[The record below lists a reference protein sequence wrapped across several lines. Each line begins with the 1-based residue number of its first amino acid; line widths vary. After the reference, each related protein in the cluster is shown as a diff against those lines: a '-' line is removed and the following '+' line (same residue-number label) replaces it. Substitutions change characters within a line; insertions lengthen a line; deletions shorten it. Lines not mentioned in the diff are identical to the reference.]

1 MAADKASLCVP
12 EVNFHFADGVPVLAT
27 PPPPHDDWHID
38 PAIKVAAAEVSKVQA
53 AAAEVTAAREAKL
66 AAKRGDGKAS
76 IVGASFNLS
85 NAVSSTAA
93 ACGWKEWR
101 RRRQRPQRGS
111 RGVLLVGST

>member
-76 IVGASFNLS
+76 IIGASFNLS
-85 NAVSSTAA
+85 NAVSSTTA
-93 ACGWKEWR
+93 ACG
-101 RRRQRPQRGS
+101 
-111 RGVLLVGST
+111 